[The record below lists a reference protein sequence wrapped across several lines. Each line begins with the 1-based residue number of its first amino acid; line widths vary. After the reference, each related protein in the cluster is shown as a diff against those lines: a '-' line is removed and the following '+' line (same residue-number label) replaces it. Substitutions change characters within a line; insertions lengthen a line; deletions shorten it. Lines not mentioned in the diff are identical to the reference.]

1 MDDIA
6 LSYGMGLF
14 ETMRVENQEIIWFSK
29 HIDRMMDAAKRLEI
43 NFNDSVLE
51 LFTYE
56 RVKKEIDKFGLEMG
70 ETFALKIMATQ
81 NHAYIGT
88 RNINYT
94 ESDYKNGFKIK
105 TSQVR
110 RNETSLLTYTK
121 SFHYGD
127 NLMERAAAKQCG
139 FQEALFLNTT
149 GKVTECASSNL
160 FWVKNGELYT
170 PDISCGILPGIMRSY
185 VIDHYLVKQVK
196 AEYEE
201 LLDADEV
208 FLTNSIME
216 VMGVNRLDEHLYP
229 SMKVANEIRQEL
241 QWQKIR

>member
-14 ETMRVENQEIIWFSK
+14 ETMRVENQEIVWFSK

-43 NFNDSVLE
+43 NFSASVLE
-51 LFTYE
+51 MFAYE
-56 RVKKEIDKFGLEMG
+56 RVKKEIDIFAFEMG
-70 ETFALKIMATQ
+70 ETFAIKLMATQ
-81 NHAYIGT
+81 NQAYIGT
-88 RNINYT
+88 RAINYT
-94 ESDYKNGFKIK
+94 ENDYENGFGLK

-139 FQEALFLNTT
+139 FQEVLFLNTT
-149 GKVTECASSNL
+149 GKVAECASSNL

-170 PDISCGILPGIMRSY
+170 PDLSCGILPGIMRDY

-196 AEYEE
+196 AEYGQ
-201 LLDADEV
+201 LIDADEV
-208 FLTNSIME
+208 FLTNSLME
-216 VMGVNRLDEHLYP
+216 VMGVNRLDEHHYP
-229 SMKVANEIRQEL
+229 SMKVANKIRQEL
-241 QWQKIR
+241 Q